1 MQSDLRICFI
11 DGESN
16 TFADGLSRY
25 PISTSLNIPK
35 AEVQLFEKRSL
46 LPMSI
51 PLVGTP
57 GYEEIDSQNKRMFST
72 TKYYASEDKLL
83 RVPEL
88 IVTILDKYDDYQI
101 NPLTR
106 FPQPLH
112 DNLMNTYKLC
122 KLNQQIK
129 ELDFD
134 NHQIIKH
141 RGRIW
146 LPQDNYEHI
155 LWLIWSNHIHLDQ
168 HYGINE
174 TERRAKVNHDFQNMH
189 RIIQLVVN
197 ACKTCKT
204 CQTNKANNYTIVN
217 YTFIPT
223 PSEPQSI
230 MSADHITDFPVT
242 KDGYNEILI
251 IVDLFTRYTYLIAAK
266 KSDTAETTFQR
277 LQNRFCLEGGFPT
290 TILTDNGTK
299 FRGDFHRHMTQR
311 GITHF
316 TTSIYRAK
324 SNGANER
331 MNGMVKQCLRSHCAF
346 IELFWPQYLATTE
359 FFINSRTHS
368 TTKHSPHQLKFG
380 YEPRWVDDNQKTA
393 ILGTNQP
400 H

>member
-1 MQSDLRICFI
+1 MTNSLFSDSIPLNPIYDTVVSKVSNEVNHLYFYASYNGIHDAIRFENLLI

-16 TFADGLSRY
+16 TFTDGLSRY

-57 GYEEIDSQNKRMFST
+57 EYEEIDSQNKRMFST

-83 RVPEL
+83 RVPKL

-146 LPQDNYEHI
+146 SPQDNYEHI

-174 TERRAKVNHDFQNMH
+174 TERRVKVNHDFQNMH
-189 RIIQLVVN
+189 RIIQLVAN
-197 ACKTCKT
+197 SCKT
-204 CQTNKANNYTIVN
+204 CQ
-217 YTFIPT
+217 
-223 PSEPQSI
+223 
-230 MSADHITDFPVT
+230 IT
-242 KDGYNEILI
+242 KQI
-251 IVDLFTRYTYLIAAK
+251 II
-266 KSDTAETTFQR
+266 
-277 LQNRFCLEGGFPT
+277 
-290 TILTDNGTK
+290 
-299 FRGDFHRHMTQR
+299 
-311 GITHF
+311 
-316 TTSIYRAK
+316 
-324 SNGANER
+324 
-331 MNGMVKQCLRSHCAF
+331 
-346 IELFWPQYLATTE
+346 
-359 FFINSRTHS
+359 
-368 TTKHSPHQLKFG
+368 QL
-380 YEPRWVDDNQKTA
+380 
-393 ILGTNQP
+393 
-400 H
+400 